1 MTASIRPHGNTKSFP
16 KWLGSAGMNEWIM
29 GERMSELQRLVL
41 WEPVRGGFSQ
51 GVLESESSST
61 GKQK

>member
-1 MTASIRPHGNTKSFP
+1 MTASMRPHSSSKRFP
-16 KWLGSAGMNEWIM
+16 KWLGNAGMNEWIM
-29 GERMSELQRLVL
+29 EERMNELQRLVL

>member
-1 MTASIRPHGNTKSFP
+1 
-16 KWLGSAGMNEWIM
+16 
-29 GERMSELQRLVL
+29 MSELQRLVL